1 MLNISFVDSVTELPN
16 QLAQK
21 LWHGTEGI
29 QSNNL
34 FRGQIGQELDYFRER
49 VFEVAGRKRLVP
61 RIAGLLGLLLGGS
74 LLRSEAIFLEII
86 YRQLSYDHEA

>member
-21 LWHGTEGI
+21 LWHGTEGV
-29 QSNNL
+29 QSNSL

-74 LLRSEAIFLEII
+74 LLGSEAIFLEII
-86 YRQLSYDHEA
+86 YRQLSYDDEA